1 VARLPIRGASKLPEK
16 LLTHRDAAFLAR
28 RLTEIVRD
36 APIEATRE
44 DLRLA
49 QPNRAALDEFFD
61 RHQFGPMLRRQ
72 SERLAA
78 LQSTVRSA

>member
-1 VARLPIRGASKLPEK
+1 
-16 LLTHRDAAFLAR
+16 
-28 RLTEIVRD
+28 
-36 APIEATRE
+36 
-44 DLRLA
+44 LRLA